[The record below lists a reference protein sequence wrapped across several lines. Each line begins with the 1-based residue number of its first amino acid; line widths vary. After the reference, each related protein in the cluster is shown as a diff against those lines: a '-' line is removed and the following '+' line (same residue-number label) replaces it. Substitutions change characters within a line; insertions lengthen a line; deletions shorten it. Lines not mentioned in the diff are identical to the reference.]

1 VKTCG
6 EGARSGQAAV
16 HLAIRQARTAAFHAL
31 VSERPLVARVCTGVK
46 RIEGPAGTVDF
57 TAGSIGT
64 LPPRLP
70 LTISNVPPLHGPYL
84 TEAMV
89 LNEDIVAGLD
99 IAPNPL
105 PALRATHDTRVAAAF
120 GRSAAALADPDCP
133 ERLRRHLVEE
143 LLLWLAE
150 VGIGFG
156 KLRPATLTD
165 RLRAMISEAPGTDW
179 HAKRAARAL
188 GVSEATMR
196 RRLAET
202 GTSFSGTLID
212 VRMAAALALLQS
224 SAMSVTQ
231 VAFAA
236 GYASP
241 SRFAVR
247 FRERFGLSPSELRGE
262 DISEVVA
269 PKPDR
274 YARTGTA
281 HERFGTDSGA
291 TRD

>member
-1 VKTCG
+1 MARG
-6 EGARSGQAAV
+6 EGARAGLAAV
-16 HLAIRQARTAAFHAL
+16 HLTIRQTRTAAFRAL
-31 VSERPLVARVCTGVK
+31 VSERPLVACVRTGVK
-46 RIEGPAGTVDF
+46 RIEGPAGKVDF
-57 TAGSIGT
+57 TAGTIGT

-70 LTISNVPPLHGPYL
+70 LTISNVPPQHGPYL
-84 TEAMV
+84 TEAIV
-89 LNEDIVAGLD
+89 LNEEIVAGLG
-99 IAPNPL
+99 IAPIPL

-120 GRSAAALADPDCP
+120 GRATAALADAACP

-150 VGIGFG
+150 AGIGFG
-156 KLRPATLTD
+156 RLRSPTLTD
-165 RLRAMISEAPGTDW
+165 RLRAMISDAPGIDW
-179 HAKRAARAL
+179 HAKGAARAL

-202 GTSFSGTLID
+202 GTSFTSTLID
-212 VRMAAALALLQS
+212 VRMATALALLQS

-262 DISEVVA
+262 DGSDLVA
-269 PKPDR
+269 LETVR
-274 YARTGTA
+274 FAQTGTA
-281 HERFGTDSGA
+281 HERYGTDNGASG
-291 TRD
+291 D